1 MKPFFTQL
9 LLAIL
14 VILFTCNSVS
24 FADEQSLEHRLKAL
38 YIIRLADYISWP
50 NAQKKTTFQICIEPA
65 DAIAK
70 ELEKITTT
78 VINGR
83 NLKIIP
89 PPTDST
95 IDQCDFLYLS
105 KGEIKPSLAK
115 TPVVTISS
123 QEGFAINGGMIEFYL
138 ENTKVRMK
146 ANLQSVNKAG
156 ISMSSKLLR
165 LLKIVKI
172 REAGNV

>member
-1 MKPFFTQL
+1 MNQFFTQL

-14 VILFTCNSVS
+14 IISFTCNSVS
-24 FADEQSLEHRLKAL
+24 FAEEQSLEYRLKAL
-38 YIIRLADYISWP
+38 YIIRLATFISWP
-50 NAQKKTTFQICIEPA
+50 KTQNKTTFQICIEPT
-65 DAIAK
+65 DAVAK
-70 ELEKITTT
+70 ELEKTTKA
-78 VINGR
+78 VIKGR
-83 NLKIIP
+83 NLKITP

-105 KGEIKPSLAK
+105 KGEINPALSK

-156 ISMSSKLLR
+156 ISVSSKLLR
-165 LLKIVKI
+165 LLKIVKQ
-172 REAGNV
+172 REEGDV